1 MELYLQFAYGMK
13 QIAIDLSRDWNG
25 TTAILSPRDISPI
38 QLKKWQ
44 NGFEKANVKTLFDP
58 QLYYPKSN
66 HKGLMK
72 YNYWDAAFSTKID
85 NDISIEDAWIKEI
98 LEYNDIAGT
107 GDYIIPA
114 AMLQYDA
121 EWLRRWKKASLRLID
136 STKKYVHGRKHILTL
151 ALPEQ
156 LLLQKEDEIEK
167 VIEETERFEVDGYYI
182 VAHPPKDAYLV
193 DSPMWLI
200 NLLQLCAGIKLQGKT
215 VIMGYGN
222 QQLLCLSAAGV
233 DAMASGTY
241 LNVRR
246 FTNKFDVE
254 EKTISRRSIWYY
266 YPASLSEFKLGFLD
280 TAYNNGVLEQM
291 KPSKEIDN
299 GYVDLLFSGAM
310 PSATSFNENMA
321 FKHYLNSLRV
331 QTKQLSKATYKET
344 MSSNE
349 VLLETATRRIEY
361 MEKHGVYAQNRGF
374 KDIVDVNR
382 SALQRLDRN
391 RGFQLQR
398 EWGSL
403 YQ

>member
-1 MELYLQFAYGMK
+1 
-13 QIAIDLSRDWNG
+13 
-25 TTAILSPRDISPI
+25 
-38 QLKKWQ
+38 
-44 NGFEKANVKTLFDP
+44 
-58 QLYYPKSN
+58 
-66 HKGLMK
+66 
-72 YNYWDAAFSTKID
+72 
-85 NDISIEDAWIKEI
+85 
-98 LEYNDIAGT
+98 
-107 GDYIIPA
+107 
-114 AMLQYDA
+114 
-121 EWLRRWKKASLRLID
+121 
-136 STKKYVHGRKHILTL
+136 
-151 ALPEQ
+151 
-156 LLLQKEDEIEK
+156 
-167 VIEETERFEVDGYYI
+167 
-182 VAHPPKDAYLV
+182 
-193 DSPMWLI
+193 
-200 NLLQLCAGIKLQGKT
+200 
-215 VIMGYGN
+215 
-222 QQLLCLSAAGV
+222 
-233 DAMASGTY
+233 MASGTY

-280 TAYNNGVLEQM
+280 AAYNNGVLEQM
-291 KPSKEIDN
+291 KPSKEMDN

-310 PSATSFNENMA
+310 PSVTSFNENMA

-349 VLLETATRRIEY
+349 VLLETSTRRIEY

-398 EWGSL
+398 EWDSL